1 MPQPNLQNRSLVIT
15 NLRRGR
21 DIRQGI
27 IYADLR
33 DTETNEL
40 LIAATLD
47 YIRDAINERM

>member
-1 MPQPNLQNRSLVIT
+1 MTKDLQNHKLVIT
-15 NLRRGR
+15 NLRRGK
-21 DIRQGI
+21 DTRQGI

-47 YIRDAINERM
+47 YIQQAINERM